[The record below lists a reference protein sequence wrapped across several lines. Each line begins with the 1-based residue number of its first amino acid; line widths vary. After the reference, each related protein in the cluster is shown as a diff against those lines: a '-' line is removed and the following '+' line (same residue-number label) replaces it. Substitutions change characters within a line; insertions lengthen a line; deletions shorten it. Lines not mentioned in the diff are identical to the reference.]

1 LSALAGG
8 RHAVGR
14 LRHHGH
20 RGGVI
25 RTHRALSRI
34 TLQRFDIAAA
44 IVLALGVAIA
54 WLWALPAVCRFWT
67 RMLALGIPLLGINA
81 QLDVVSWRPA
91 AFYGFEMP
99 FLRLEAGPMTS
110 QMFWLSFALTVLVFV
125 LTWLL
130 PDRMLPIAYLVRA
143 ILLIHSS
150 ALFFFAFFAARF
162 PHDATSYTSGLMTTG
177 AALISL
183 VPLIF
188 GFTYY
193 IFDFGF
199 VRKLALT
206 GIAIAHLTVFLP
218 IQVLLHA
225 RIIQASVLFM
235 PVLYI
240 IFGLALEIMVLI
252 SFYAWAMSWKM
263 KPH

>member
-1 LSALAGG
+1 M
-8 RHAVGR
+8 GR

-34 TLQRFDIAAA
+34 TLQRFDIVAA
-44 IVLALGVAIA
+44 ITLAIGVAVA
-54 WLWALPAVCRFWT
+54 WLWALPAICRLWA
-67 RMLALGIPLLGINA
+67 RMLAFGIPRLGLDA
-81 QLDVVSWRPA
+81 RLDVMTWHPVALYRVD
-91 AFYGFEMP
+91 MP
-99 FLRLEAGPMTS
+99 LLRLEAGPMTS
-110 QMFWLSFALTVLVFV
+110 QMFWLSLALTVLLFA

-183 VPLIF
+183 VPLIL

-193 IFDFGF
+193 IFDFGV

-206 GIAIAHLTVFLP
+206 VIVIAHLTVFLP

-235 PVLYI
+235 PVLYLV
-240 IFGLALEIMVLI
+240 FGLALEIMVLI

-263 KPH
+263 SPH